1 MQNRYVAD
9 VGDFG
14 KFGLLRHLT
23 GMMEA
28 DATKPQLR
36 LGMAWYLHPDESHN
50 DDGRHIGF
58 LSPTVGNQRTYGEC
72 DPDLWGLLR
81 DVVRRGSRY
90 VPHMRTKPILPNDTV
105 YHEAELRYWPGT
117 TREIREVIR
126 AHWLQ
131 DAIRTV
137 AGADIVVV
145 DPDNGIARTNDG
157 RYRKHGLKFTYFD
170 DLRGF
175 WEQEQSIVVYHHLGH
190 LCPAQEQIRDF
201 AGLLEAELE
210 LGTDPIRLWFR
221 RGTSRVF
228 FVLPQPRHEEII
240 TQRVA
245 DLMDGPWAKY
255 NHFELVEG

>member
-14 KFGLLRHLT
+14 KYGLLRHLT
-23 GMMEA
+23 GMREA
-28 DATKPQLR
+28 GATKPQLR
-36 LGMAWYLHPDESHN
+36 LGMAWYLHPDEGHN
-50 DDGRHIGF
+50 DDGRHITY
-58 LSPTVGNQRTYGEC
+58 LNDGNQRAYGEC

-90 VPHMRTKPILPNDTV
+90 VPHIRTKPILPNDTA

-137 AGADIVVV
+137 AGADIVFV
-145 DPDNGIARTNDG
+145 DPDNGISRTNDG
-157 RYRKHGLKFTYFD
+157 RYRKRGLKFTYFD

-175 WEQEQSIVVYHHLGH
+175 WEQGQSLVVYHHLGH
-190 LCPAQEQIRDF
+190 SAPAQCQIRDF
-201 AGLLEAELE
+201 AGLLEAELG
-210 LGTDPIRLWFR
+210 LGLRPVALWFR
-221 RGTSRVF
+221 RGSPRVF
-228 FVLPQPRHEEII
+228 FVVSQPERADVINKRI
-240 TQRVA
+240 A
-245 DLMDGPWAKY
+245 DLMGSPWAKY